1 MDKATVYVFIA
12 TFLSFMFSIYLFFFM
27 DSPDNKLYG
36 IFVGIWVPSILSAF
50 TVLKTSIQKENQHE

>member
-1 MDKATVYVFIA
+1 MDKATVYVLIA

-50 TVLKTSIQKENQHE
+50 TPLKTSIQKENQHE

>member
-1 MDKATVYVFIA
+1 MDKATIYVLIA

-27 DSPDNKLYG
+27 DSPDSMLYG

-50 TVLKTSIQKENQHE
+50 TVLKTSIQKEN

>member
-1 MDKATVYVFIA
+1 MDKATVYVLIA

-27 DSPDNKLYG
+27 DSPDNTLYG

>member
-1 MDKATVYVFIA
+1 MDKATVYVLIA

-27 DSPDNKLYG
+27 DIPDNKLYG

>member
-1 MDKATVYVFIA
+1 MDKATVYVLIA
-12 TFLSFMFSIYLFFFM
+12 TFLSFMFSIFLFFFM

-50 TVLKTSIQKENQHE
+50 TVLKTSIQKENRHE

>member
-1 MDKATVYVFIA
+1 MDKATVYVLIA
-12 TFLSFMFSIYLFFFM
+12 TFLSFMFSIFLFFFM

-36 IFVGIWVPSILSAF
+36 IFVGIWGPSILSAF

>member
-1 MDKATVYVFIA
+1 MDKATVYVLIA